1 MPTVT
6 ITQPSVIN
14 VKVDGQS
21 SRVKTIN
28 YNQPTAIKDAPDI
41 DLVGAASGDVLTYD
55 ANTKIFSAKPIGN
68 NTKFNGNLVPS
79 VPNAYSIGTKEFPW
93 SSLHISG
100 QTLYL
105 GGLVFSQEPQTGS
118 MAITP
123 APTEEFPDPK
133 GILVAPTG
141 NFVPVDT
148 IDGKPVPTVDY
159 TAKVANTTAYMAFS
173 GYDAGFF

>member
-6 ITQPSVIN
+6 ISQPAVIN

-21 SRVKTIN
+21 SKVKTIS

-41 DLVGAASGDVLTYD
+41 NLDGATSGDVLTYD
-55 ANTKIFSAKPIGN
+55 ANTKIFSVKPLGD

-79 VPNAYSIGTKEFPW
+79 VPNSYSLGSKEYPW
-93 SSLHISG
+93 KSLYISG

-118 MAITP
+118 LSITP
-123 APTEEFPDPK
+123 APTEQFPDPK

-141 NFVPVDT
+141 NFIPVDT

-159 TAKVANTTAYMAFS
+159 AAQVANTTSYVSFS